1 LLGSDLID
9 RVEELKKK
17 LEGNALSN
25 LANLKDKTEG
35 LVGDVGVKNI
45 RKATVLL
52 SEESSS
58 EDEGEL

>member
-1 LLGSDLID
+1 
-9 RVEELKKK
+9 
-17 LEGNALSN
+17 
-25 LANLKDKTEG
+25 LKDKTEG